1 MARMVNQDFDE
12 LLGFFSNDNL
22 NNQRRVHN
30 VRIRISAFHKKYY
43 AYLILIEELRASKDR
58 AGSILHIDETQFS
71 YLQESC
77 SDLGQALFLVIHGC
91 YKGAKL
97 LIRSSIENFLKGVAF
112 DEDVT
117 IVTTKSVYEVIE
129 KAEATSLFGG
139 AKHDLHTL
147 LHDIYAK
154 LCQDVHTADVAH
166 MSSISALGHS
176 PYFDSNISE
185 QIFDNFKRLV
195 NVYVTLLAIKYNV
208 FYHTIGYENKQ
219 VLNDEILRQYKKEV
233 QNLK

>member
-12 LLGFFSNDNL
+12 LLGFISNYSLCNL
-22 NNQRRVHN
+22 LKVQN
-30 VRIRISAFHKKYY
+30 VKIRFSAFHKKYF

-97 LIRSSIENFLKGVAF
+97 LMRSSIENFLKGVAF
-112 DEDVT
+112 DEDDT
-117 IVTTKSVYEVIE
+117 IITTKSVYEVFD
-129 KAEATSLFGG
+129 KAEATSVFSGTN
-139 AKHDLHTL
+139 HDLHTL

-166 MSSISALGHS
+166 MSSISALGHF
-176 PYFDSNISE
+176 PCFDSNISE
-185 QIFDNFKRLV
+185 GIFDNFKRLV
-195 NVYVTLLAIKYNV
+195 NVYVTLLAIKYNA